1 MKANKND
8 KNKSK
13 WHSQTSHLHLI
24 VPFPRSHIEAM
35 RSTPILFDANQ
46 PRNYWGKKRGVKK
59 KKRKEKKRSELVHSG
74 SRYISRA
81 AMPTRTASVF
91 FG

>member
-46 PRNYWGKKRGVKK
+46 PRNYWGKKEG
-59 KKRKEKKRSELVHSG
+59 
-74 SRYISRA
+74 
-81 AMPTRTASVF
+81 
-91 FG
+91 